1 MSKKKIYNKHLQK
14 GRFYTHSDR
23 QGGHPALLYKKRD
36 QKNMY
41 FVVLFTSSP
50 GKKRFK
56 LKHSLDQFRKQNY
69 YVHDYPSI
77 SRRRDLGRKP
87 LTRLKLNKED
97 KPIVKMIEK
106 KKWLIGSS
114 KSSDVRVIALLFKHD
129 LKSFAIIISLGL
141 LNVCFSQLGSYF
153 INIQLTSPTQTR
165 MIFIGTKAKLA
176 KSPVRSK
183 LVW

>member
-1 MSKKKIYNKHLQK
+1 MSKKKIYSKHLEK

-23 QGGHPALLYKKRD
+23 QGGHPTLLYKKRD

-56 LKHSLDQFRKQNY
+56 LKHSLDQFRKKNY

-106 KKWLIGSS
+106 KK
-114 KSSDVRVIALLFKHD
+114 
-129 LKSFAIIISLGL
+129 
-141 LNVCFSQLGSYF
+141 
-153 INIQLTSPTQTR
+153 
-165 MIFIGTKAKLA
+165 
-176 KSPVRSK
+176 
-183 LVW
+183 